1 MNRHL
6 VLFLLTALTCTATGG
21 LHSFAFALGFVQA
34 DVAYSWSGVSAN
46 ALRMSW
52 LEFAWQGLWFSVPFL
67 SFLSAHEFGHYF
79 AARMH
84 GLRPSLPYFLPA
96 PLPMTGSL
104 GAVIVFRGQFPNRRV
119 LFDFAAGGPLAGFV
133 VAVVALAC
141 GLAWSTVEKVPE
153 QISGG
158 YWMGEPLLF
167 RWLSQLI
174 NGPVRDGWSLNLHP
188 TAVAGWLGLL
198 FTMMNL
204 VPISQL
210 DGGHIAYAALRRH
223 SRWLTVAGLAMLAF
237 FIVWLHAYSWVLWL
251 VLLLVI
257 IRLVGWEHPASLDD
271 DAPLDPARI
280 VLALLLVAI
289 FVLCFMPVPLSP
301 IELIG
306 GH

>member
-6 VLFLLTALTCTATGG
+6 ALFLLTVLTCTAAGG
-21 LHSFAFALGFVQA
+21 LNYFSFALGFSQA
-34 DVAYSWSGVSAN
+34 ELIVGWHGLAAN
-46 ALRMSW
+46 GLRMSW
-52 LEFAWQGLWFSVPFL
+52 LELARHGLWFSVPFL
-67 SFLSAHEFGHYF
+67 SFLTAHEFGHYF
-79 AARMH
+79 AARWH
-84 GLRPSLPYFLPA
+84 GLRPSLPYYLPA

-133 VAVVALAC
+133 VAVIALAS
-141 GLAWSTVEKVPE
+141 GLAWSPAEKLPE
-153 QISGG
+153 KFVGD
-158 YWMGEPLLF
+158 WLGEPLLF
-167 RWLSQLI
+167 QWLMHAI
-174 NGPVRDGWSLNLHP
+174 VGPVRDGWSVNLHP
-188 TAVAGWLGLL
+188 TAFAGWLGLL

-210 DGGHIAYAALRRH
+210 DGGHIAYATIRRR

-237 FIVWLHAYSWVLWL
+237 FIVWLHAYSWSLWV

-257 IRLVGWEHPASLDD
+257 IRLVGWEHPASVDD
-271 DAPLDPARI
+271 ELPLDPIRI
-280 VLALLLVAI
+280 ALAIVLVAI
-289 FVLCFMPVPLSP
+289 FVVCFMPVPLSP

>member
-6 VLFLLTALTCTATGG
+6 VLFLLTVLTSTAAGALHYVAFVQGFGATPVH
-21 LHSFAFALGFVQA
+21 LSWVQHALG
-34 DVAYSWSGVSAN
+34 
-46 ALRMSW
+46 
-52 LEFAWQGLWFSVPFL
+52 GLWFSVPFL
-67 SFLSAHEFGHYF
+67 GFLTAHEFGHYF
-79 AARMH
+79 AARWH
-84 GLRPSLPYFLPA
+84 GLRPSLPYYLPA
-96 PLPMTGSL
+96 PIPLTGSL

-133 VAVVALAC
+133 VAVIALAC
-141 GLAWSTVEKVPE
+141 GLAWSPVEKLPDQFV
-153 QISGG
+153 G

-167 RWLSQLI
+167 QWLSNVI
-174 NGPVRDGWSLNLHP
+174 AGPIRDGWSLNLHP
-188 TAVAGWLGLL
+188 TAFAGWLGLL

-210 DGGHIAYAALRRH
+210 DGGHIAYAAIRRH

-237 FIVWLHAYSWVLWL
+237 FIVWLEAYSWALWL
-251 VLLLVI
+251 LLLLVI

-271 DAPLDPARI
+271 ELPLDPVRI
-280 VLALLLVAI
+280 ALAVVLVAI
-289 FVLCFMPVPLSP
+289 FVVCFMPVPLSP